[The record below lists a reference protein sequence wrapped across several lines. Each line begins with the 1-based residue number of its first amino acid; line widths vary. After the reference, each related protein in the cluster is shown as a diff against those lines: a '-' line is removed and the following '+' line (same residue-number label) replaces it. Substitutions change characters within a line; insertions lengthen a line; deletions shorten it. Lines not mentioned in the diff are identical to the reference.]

1 MMRNFM
7 VLCVF
12 GFLVAGCG
20 EEKSTQTVSGV
31 AAPTTSPEH
40 AAKHRVG
47 LIMKTLTNPFFL
59 EMEKGAREA
68 EKELNIELI
77 VKAATQETS
86 IEQQI
91 QYVEDLTASKVDA
104 IVIAPGD
111 SQTLIPVLKKASD
124 AGVKIVNI
132 DNQLDPVAVKAA
144 GLAPIPFVSVDN
156 EKAAYEAVKLISN
169 TQKPAEAIVL
179 EGIKSAVNGQ
189 QRVSGGKRA
198 FAENKLITVVAS
210 ESANWKI
217 DEAYA
222 LSKNLFAKHPKIS
235 LVFAANDM
243 MALGVLRYLQE
254 AKRNDVKVVGFDAL
268 SEAIEAIKDKSLFA
282 SVDQQ
287 AAAQGKM
294 GVQLAEK
301 LIKAEKVSEVTLV
314 DARTITFDQLP

>member
-40 AAKHRVG
+40 VAKHRVG

-132 DNQLDPVAVKAA
+132 DNQL
-144 GLAPIPFVSVDN
+144 APIPFISVDN

-222 LSKNLFAKHPKIS
+222 LSKNLFAKHPRIS

-268 SEAIEAIKDKSLFA
+268 SEAIEAIKAKSLFA